1 MRKKEEEGHENNE
14 RWLLTYSDLI
24 TLLMIFFIVMYASS
38 NISNQKYGQI
48 AQSLGAVFGGSK
60 YVVGQGTGKVVGT
73 GVGGNG
79 SSTSNTSINLDQL
92 KKEVDEYLKK
102 NNLGDSVATSMDETG
117 LAVKLKD
124 SILFNPGKADITPGS
139 REKMI
144 KLGQILSKT
153 KSYIRVEGHTDN
165 LPTHNDQFNSNWQLS
180 SVRAANVAELLI
192 SNTGIDP
199 SKVVAVGCGEYRPV
213 ASNQTAE
220 GRAKNRRVEIIV
232 VNDKYNQ
239 VEKK

>member
-1 MRKKEEEGHENNE
+1 MGLYTSSLKHALKYLFTPEEQRFLGEQLKSLFRDLG
-14 RWLLTYSDLI
+14 LTY
-24 TLLMIFFIVMYASS
+24 
-38 NISNQKYGQI
+38 
-48 AQSLGAVFGGSK
+48 
-60 YVVGQGTGKVVGT
+60 
-73 GVGGNG
+73 
-79 SSTSNTSINLDQL
+79 
-92 KKEVDEYLKK
+92 
-102 NNLGDSVATSMDETG
+102 
-117 LAVKLKD
+117 
-124 SILFNPGKADITPGS
+124 
-139 REKMI
+139 I

-192 SNTGIDP
+192 TNTGIDP